1 MSTKKLKLPSY
12 GGQALIEG
20 VLMRGSR
27 YMAAAFRKPDGGIE
41 IKTEKLEGIYGSG
54 IAKIVFLRGL
64 LLLWDALFLGTQYL
78 TLSANFQT
86 GEDEKIEGPS
96 FVLAMLFSFGIA
108 IAVFFLAPAAVASW
122 VGTWLHWPSIF
133 SNLFE
138 GLIRLTLLILYLYLI
153 GKMSDIARVFA
164 YHGAEHKTINAFEAG
179 VPLTPGEV
187 KKCSLY
193 HPRCGTGFLLIVVV
207 VSVLVYSLLGKPPL
221 LLLLLSRLALLP
233 VIIMLAYE
241 YMRWISNH
249 LDVPFVKALAWPN
262 MALQRLT
269 TRQPDEAII
278 EVAISA
284 FNAMFALE
292 KPVDQS

>member
-1 MSTKKLKLPSY
+1 
-12 GGQALIEG
+12 
-20 VLMRGSR
+20 VL
-27 YMAAAFRKPDGGIE
+27 
-41 IKTEKLEGIYGSG
+41 T
-54 IAKIVFLRGL
+54 
-64 LLLWDALFLGTQYL
+64 
-78 TLSANFQT
+78 
-86 GEDEKIEGPS
+86 
-96 FVLAMLFSFGIA
+96 MLVSVGIA

-122 VGTWLHWPSIF
+122 IGTWLHWQSIF

-138 GLIRLTLLILYLYLI
+138 GLIRLALLIAYLYLI
-153 GKMSDIARVFA
+153 GRMPDIARVFA

-207 VSVLVYSLLGKPPL
+207 ISVLVYSLLGKPSL

-241 YMRWISNH
+241 YMRWTSNH
-249 LDVPFVKALAWPN
+249 LDVPVVRVLAWPN

-269 TRQPDEAII
+269 TRPPDEAVI
-278 EVAISA
+278 EVAINA
-284 FNAMFALE
+284 FNAMYALE
-292 KPVDQS
+292 KPVIPL